1 MSTSNIRLIIC
12 GFALLLFGIIIA
24 IAGSTSSIPWGSNYA
39 YILGGLGLFLVIIS
53 CSVKDV
59 KGEK

>member
-12 GFALLLFGIIIA
+12 GFALLLFGIMIA
-24 IAGSTSSIPWGSNYA
+24 LINNSLFSYIP
-39 YILGGLGLFLVIIS
+39 GGLGLFFVIVS

-59 KGEK
+59 KGQK